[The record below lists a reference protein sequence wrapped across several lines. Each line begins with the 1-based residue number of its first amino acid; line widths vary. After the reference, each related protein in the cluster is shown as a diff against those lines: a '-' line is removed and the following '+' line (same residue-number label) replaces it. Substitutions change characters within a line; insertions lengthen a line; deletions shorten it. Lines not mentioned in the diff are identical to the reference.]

1 MGVSIG
7 IGLGKLETEQ
17 EEIDIETASA
27 VSLYESGRER
37 VRQGDLLEAAREFR
51 EAVEAD
57 PDFLDARFE
66 LARLQRRMGL
76 FEESADSLERC
87 ASALEG
93 DAEVLRQAAE
103 VRFLAGSIERAAPL
117 YEELR
122 ALLPQNEDVASA
134 WIAITLIQDGPKK
147 ALRRLRTCLDDHPL
161 WVEGFLHLG
170 NLHEIEGRLM
180 EAEEAY
186 QRVLDLSPDHQG
198 ALENLGRLR
207 SAEPLEVSP
216 LALVYDEIYFSEC
229 RRLKDE
235 GFLDRAVEWMK
246 RWRDRHPHHPAYNDR
261 LAELRRE
268 FGGAAE
274 EPV

>member
-1 MGVSIG
+1 M
-7 IGLGKLETEQ
+7 
-17 EEIDIETASA
+17 DIETASA
-27 VSLYESGRER
+27 VELYESGRDR
-37 VRQGDLLEAAREFR
+37 VRQGELLEAAREFR

-66 LARLQRRMGL
+66 LARLQRKMGL

-87 ASALEG
+87 ASDLEG
-93 DAEVLRQAAE
+93 DVEVLRQAAE
-103 VRFLAGSIERAAPL
+103 VRVLTGSIERATPL

-122 ALLPQNEDVASA
+122 ALQPQNEDVASA
-134 WIAITLIQDGPKK
+134 WTAITLIQDGPKK
-147 ALRRLRTCLDDHPL
+147 ALRRLRTCLDDHPM
-161 WVEGFLHLG
+161 WAEGFLYLG
-170 NLHEIEGRLM
+170 NLHEMEGRLM

-198 ALENLGRLR
+198 ALENLDRLR
-207 SAEPLEVSP
+207 SAAPLEGSP

-229 RRLKDE
+229 RRLQDE

-261 LAELRRE
+261 LTELRRE
-268 FGGAAE
+268 CGEGAE
-274 EPV
+274 DPV